1 MENSSRTQKAAASGL
16 ARGLGRNR
24 TLRALK
30 ARLTGLVDSVADW
43 LNPGWQ
49 GGELQPIRIRA
60 NRGDGRGRR

>member
-1 MENSSRTQKAAASGL
+1 MKNLSRTPKVVASRL

-24 TLRALK
+24 TLRAIK
-30 ARLTGLVDSVADW
+30 ARLAELVDSVADW

-60 NRGDGRGRR
+60 NRGAGRGRR